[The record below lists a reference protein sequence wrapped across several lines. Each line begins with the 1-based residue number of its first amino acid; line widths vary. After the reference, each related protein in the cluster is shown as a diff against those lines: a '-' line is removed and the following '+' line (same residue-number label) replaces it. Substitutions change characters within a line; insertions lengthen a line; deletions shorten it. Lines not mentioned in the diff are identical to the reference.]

1 MFKVKL
7 RDNLRYFE
15 TDDSDFIMK
24 AGEVRELPPRMF
36 RSFEI
41 RGALYYGRLK
51 LAGGDCLF
59 GMKNARLYF
68 SALHPDFCFGL
79 EASKFFKRDL
89 DADTITFVKDEE
101 VPEDVRE
108 FLKAGELPEKRE
120 APKPAPA
127 PKDEPRKED
136 KKSEEKPEAPKEE
149 VPEKKEEAPE
159 EKEPS
164 VPKDEP
170 DFDLN
175 KDGKVDDKDRSLAGK
190 LLASKKGKKDK
201 K

>member
-108 FLKAGELPEKRE
+108 FLKAGELPADR
-120 APKPAPA
+120 KPAPIPK

>member
-108 FLKAGELPEKRE
+108 FLKAGELPADR
-120 APKPAPA
+120 KPAPA